1 MPVITKKARSA
12 ARVRAWRAAERV
24 RERRE
29 ADARR
34 RAAMFWMLREA
45 GASYAEIARAALKE
59 RNTMKLGL
67 VGFPQVGKHT
77 LFRLLTGKEPNSEGK
92 KGNALGLAK
101 VRDTRFDRLVEIYAP
116 RQETPAQI
124 EFSLLPD
131 LDQQADRN
139 EPVLRGLEQVDVIC
153 HLVRT
158 FQDDT
163 VFHIHGMVD
172 PRRDIRL
179 FNDDLQL
186 NDLLFIEKRLE
197 RLKKEQNKKKDV
209 QKTAMENDLLTRM
222 KAHLETGGFLRNFS
236 LTEAEEKLIASY
248 PLLTRKAVI
257 AILNVG
263 EDGLEDEGL
272 PETLK
277 ETFSEQGFQ
286 WIVVS
291 AKIEQELC
299 QLDAAERQS
308 FLEELQLDQPA
319 LDRLTMLCY
328 KTLGL
333 ISFFTVGP
341 DEVRAWTDR
350 QGSLAPQ
357 AAGVIHSDF
366 ERGFI
371 RAEVMKYQDLIKL
384 GSEQKVREVGKYMQ
398 KGRDYVVEDGD
409 IINFLFNI

>member
-1 MPVITKKARSA
+1 
-12 ARVRAWRAAERV
+12 
-24 RERRE
+24 
-29 ADARR
+29 
-34 RAAMFWMLREA
+34 
-45 GASYAEIARAALKE
+45 
-59 RNTMKLGL
+59 MKLGL
-67 VGFPQVGKHT
+67 VGFPQGGKRT
-77 LFRLLTGKEPNSEGK
+77 LFRLLTGKDPNPEGK
-92 KGNALGLAK
+92 KGNILGLAR
-101 VRDTRFDRLVEIYAP
+101 VRDARFDRLVEIYAP

-124 EFSLLPD
+124 EFLLLPD
-131 LDQQADRN
+131 LGQQADRN
-139 EPVLRGLEQVDVIC
+139 DAVLRGLEQVDVIC
-153 HLVRT
+153 HLVRA

-163 VFHIHGMVD
+163 VFHIHGTVD

-179 FNDDLQL
+179 FNEELQL

-197 RLKKEQNKKKDV
+197 RLKKEQNKKDA
-209 QKTAMENDLLTRM
+209 QKAAMENDLLGRM
-222 KAHLETGGFLRNFS
+222 KAHLESGRFLRNFS

-248 PLLTRKAVI
+248 PLLTRKAALI
-257 AILNVG
+257 ILNVS

-272 PETLK
+272 FETLK
-277 ETFSEQGFQ
+277 ETFCQQGFQ
-286 WIVVS
+286 WIAVS

-299 QLDAAERQS
+299 QLDAADRQT

-350 QGSLAPQ
+350 KGSLAPQ

-398 KGRDYVVEDGD
+398 KGKDYVVEDGD
-409 IINFLFNI
+409 IINFLFNV

>member
-1 MPVITKKARSA
+1 
-12 ARVRAWRAAERV
+12 
-24 RERRE
+24 
-29 ADARR
+29 
-34 RAAMFWMLREA
+34 
-45 GASYAEIARAALKE
+45 
-59 RNTMKLGL
+59 MKLGL
-67 VGFPQVGKHT
+67 VGFPQVGKRT

-92 KGNALGLAK
+92 KGNGLGLAK
-101 VRDTRFDRLVEIYAP
+101 VRDARFDRLVEIYAP
-116 RQETPAQI
+116 RQETPAHV
-124 EFSLLPD
+124 EFILLPD
-131 LDQQADRN
+131 LDQQASRN
-139 EPVLRGLEQVDVIC
+139 DQILRDLEHVDVIC
-153 HLVRT
+153 HLVRA

-163 VFHIHGMVD
+163 VFHIHGTVD
-172 PRRDIRL
+172 PRRDTLL
-179 FNDDLQL
+179 FNEALQL

-197 RLKKEQNKKKDV
+197 RLEKEQNKKRDV
-209 QKTAMENDLLTRM
+209 QKATMETDLLTRM
-222 KAHLETGGFLRNFS
+222 RVHLEAGRFLRDFP
-236 LTEAEEKLIASY
+236 LTEAEERLIASY

-257 AILNVG
+257 IILNVG
-263 EDGLEDEGL
+263 EDGLAEQDPIGKLQED
-272 PETLK
+272 
-277 ETFSEQGFQ
+277 FREQDFQ
-286 WIVVS
+286 WIAVS

-299 QLDAAERQS
+299 RLDAAERQS

-371 RAEVMKYQDLIKL
+371 RAEVMKYQDLVKL
-384 GSEQKVREVGKYMQ
+384 GSEQKVREVGRYMQ

-409 IINFLFNI
+409 IINFLFNV

>member
-1 MPVITKKARSA
+1 
-12 ARVRAWRAAERV
+12 
-24 RERRE
+24 
-29 ADARR
+29 
-34 RAAMFWMLREA
+34 
-45 GASYAEIARAALKE
+45 
-59 RNTMKLGL
+59 MKLGL
-67 VGFPQVGKHT
+67 VGFPQVGKRT

-92 KGNALGLAK
+92 KGNGLGLAK
-101 VRDTRFDRLVEIYAP
+101 VRDTRFDRLVEIYTP
-116 RQETPAQI
+116 RQETPAHI
-124 EFSLLPD
+124 EFLLLPD
-131 LDQQADRN
+131 LDLETSRN
-139 EPVLRGLEQVDVIC
+139 EQSLRSLEHVDVIC

-163 VFHIHGMVD
+163 VFHIHGTVD
-172 PRRDIRL
+172 PHRDILL
-179 FNDDLQL
+179 FNEELLL

-197 RLKKEQNKKKDV
+197 RLEKENNKKRDV
-209 QKTAMENDLLTRM
+209 QKVAMETDLLTRM
-222 KAHLETGGFLRNFS
+222 RVHLETGRFLRNFL
-236 LTEAEEKLIASY
+236 LTEAEEKLVSSY

-257 AILNVG
+257 IVLNVG
-263 EDGLEDEGL
+263 E
-272 PETLK
+272 PEVGEQDLVGK
-277 ETFSEQGFQ
+277 LRETFREQDFQ
-286 WIVVS
+286 WIAVS

-299 QLDAAERQS
+299 QLDTAERQG

-341 DEVRAWTDR
+341 DEVRAWTNR

-371 RAEVMKYQDLIKL
+371 RAEVMKYKDLIKL